1 MTESTI
7 NRINYHIAKAKAEI
21 LDEMIAEK
29 KAEIER
35 LEKEL
40 AAQEEEIKA
49 EIAGAIWDTLL
60 PEGIKP
66 RKGKPWSSCATEEPR
81 SCGYKIVNLN
91 PSEFIDERKIA
102 EKEMSSLIADIMLEL
117 TEAR

>member
-35 LEKEL
+35 SGL
-40 AAQEEEIKA
+40 I
-49 EIAGAIWDTLL
+49 
-60 PEGIKP
+60 
-66 RKGKPWSSCATEEPR
+66 TE
-81 SCGYKIVNLN
+81 V
-91 PSEFIDERKIA
+91 
-102 EKEMSSLIADIMLEL
+102 L
-117 TEAR
+117 T